1 MNGKASPRNGGQ
13 DIPAAAAEVVHTRQH
28 RDAAYQKVSDERKR
42 PIRGLW
48 VRNGRY
54 YAQLTLE
61 DEHTG
66 QKKVRRVPLEG
77 VLTPAQA
84 REELEGLRVNRR
96 RGKLPVLKQ
105 TPKFAEVAGGG
116 WR

>member
-1 MNGKASPRNGGQ
+1 MA
-13 DIPAAAAEVVHTRQH
+13 
-28 RDAAYQKVSDERKR
+28 DERKR

-66 QKKVRRVPLEG
+66 QKQVRRVPLEG
-77 VLTPAQA
+77 AATPAQA
-84 REELEGLRVNRR
+84 KQKLEELVVNRR
-96 RGKLPVLKQ
+96 AGFSTLAQCTTRPLPTSSPGCKIPIHVGRLR
-105 TPKFAEVAGGG
+105 AGSASSPT
-116 WR
+116 